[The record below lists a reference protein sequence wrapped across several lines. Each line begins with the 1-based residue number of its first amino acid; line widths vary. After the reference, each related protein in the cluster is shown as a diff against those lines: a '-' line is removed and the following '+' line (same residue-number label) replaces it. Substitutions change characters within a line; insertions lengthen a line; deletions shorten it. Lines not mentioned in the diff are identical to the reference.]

1 MCVSMVSFSLENIT
15 KIFGW
20 GMQLLV
26 SFIFHDLPSL
36 HPSSFQRNDFL
47 NLFHLFFGMHC
58 NINGG
63 KPPEKNSAI
72 CRLKHCALVA
82 FRAVARGEH
91 ARGRPLRNWKA
102 ELTKW
107 RRTTLTFRNS
117 LPFYRVYL
125 ELTEADRLVPMH
137 TSADHGAVLYENQT
151 LYSLQ

>member
-47 NLFHLFFGMHC
+47 HLFHLFFGMHC

-63 KPPEKNSAI
+63 KPPEKT
-72 CRLKHCALVA
+72 ALYVGSNI
-82 FRAVARGEH
+82 AR
-91 ARGRPLRNWKA
+91 
-102 ELTKW
+102 
-107 RRTTLTFRNS
+107 
-117 LPFYRVYL
+117 
-125 ELTEADRLVPMH
+125 
-137 TSADHGAVLYENQT
+137 
-151 LYSLQ
+151 